1 LFFISFI
8 IHNTKQHVYIRIKQ
22 TTIGCFGIV
31 FVVATQLSSCLVVA
45 AVAAAVVMAVAMAVM
60 GVVVVLFATSER
72 IADPQPHPAVRPA
85 SEGSIPLLLR
95 RLGW

>member
-1 LFFISFI
+1 M
-8 IHNTKQHVYIRIKQ
+8 
-22 TTIGCFGIV
+22 
-31 FVVATQLSSCLVVA
+31 VATQLSSCLVVA
-45 AVAAAVVMAVAMAVM
+45 AVAAAVVMAVAVM